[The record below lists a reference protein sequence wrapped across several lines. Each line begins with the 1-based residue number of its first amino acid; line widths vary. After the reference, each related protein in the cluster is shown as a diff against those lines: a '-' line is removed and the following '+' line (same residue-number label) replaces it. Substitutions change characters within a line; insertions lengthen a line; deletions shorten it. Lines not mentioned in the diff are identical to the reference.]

1 MGKLLKWLFYL
12 IILGFVALLVYAYLG
27 PIFDADFAPT
37 SEEIRIPVELDAN

>member
-12 IILGFVALLVYAYLG
+12 IILGFVALLAYAYLG
-27 PIFDADFAPT
+27 PIFDAEFAPT